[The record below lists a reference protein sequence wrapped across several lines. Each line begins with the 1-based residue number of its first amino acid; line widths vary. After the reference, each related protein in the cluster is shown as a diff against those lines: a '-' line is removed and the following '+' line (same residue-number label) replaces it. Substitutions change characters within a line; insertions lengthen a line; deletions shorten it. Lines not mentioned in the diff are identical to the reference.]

1 MVEEGRLDLVR
12 IRKLQTPKEPKKKV
26 ESPKSKVTT
35 KAKKTEQEFA
45 CPQSS
50 INNINNDCTDN
61 KRNSTNRNSTD
72 INILPAARELIE
84 PPLRS
89 PPTQS
94 ATNAGSHVDPN
105 IIKIESTHTET
116 EPIDTK
122 STEKTL
128 TRADRISKIF
138 KSLFKF

>member
-1 MVEEGRLDLVR
+1 MIEKGRLDLVR
-12 IRKLQTPKEPKKKV
+12 KQALQTPKEPKKKV
-26 ESPKSKVTT
+26 ESSKSKVTT
-35 KAKKTEQEFA
+35 KAKKTEQESA

-61 KRNSTNRNSTD
+61 KHNSTNRNSTD
-72 INILPAARELIE
+72 INISSEAREVIE
-84 PPLRS
+84 PPQHS
-89 PPTQS
+89 PPPKST
-94 ATNAGSHVDPN
+94 TNAGSQVDPN

-138 KSLFKF
+138 KSLFKL